1 MFKDFHIK
9 NFRCFKD
16 TKIEGFERV
25 NLIGGKNNAG
35 KTALLEALFL
45 FISPEPE
52 SILFLKK
59 IRRELLSSIQKNPEQ
74 TWANFFF
81 NNQKDSV
88 IELKLSDQINYYD
101 DELLDIVRTVKLTS
115 QDSIK
120 PNFDNIDLKNLD
132 ENLTGSSKYILSAL
146 KINSTINDDY
156 FEYEKDYT
164 LIANPL
170 GEIEISSSS
179 ISEPIRDKSGQHL
192 PKYKNSNIV
201 NLVRK
206 SLNKTPI
213 FCLSSFVK
221 YSHQELAHNF
231 DTAILNNKSN
241 KILNIL
247 KKLDPSIEEI
257 RTLSIGEPDIYLRR
271 KDETFLPI
279 SLFGDCFK
287 RVLDI
292 ILQLI
297 NAKNS
302 VCLIDEIEN
311 GIHYQNQ
318 REFWRN
324 LFKLAVELDIQI
336 FATTHSLEMIQAFAD
351 VSLQSYREQSAYVGL
366 QSYREQSAYFEL
378 ARNQKTNEIVSI
390 KRDLELLQYSL
401 KQEKGVG
408 LRGE

>member
-9 NFRCFKD
+9 NFRCFKE

-45 FISPEPE
+45 FISPEPQ

-59 IRRELLSSIQKNPEQ
+59 IRQELLSSIQKIPEK
-74 TWANFFF
+74 TWDNFFF
-81 NNQKDSV
+81 NHQKDSV
-88 IELKLSDQINYYD
+88 IEIKLTDQINCN
-101 DELLDIVRTVKLTS
+101 DELLNIVKTVKLTNK
-115 QDSIK
+115 DAIRFNSII
-120 PNFDNIDLKNLD
+120 NLEYLDNNLIDL
-132 ENLTGSSKYILSAL
+132 SKYIVSNLSISSD
-146 KINSTINDDY
+146 INHDY
-156 FEYEKDYT
+156 FKYEKGYT
-164 LIANPL
+164 LVANPSAQIQIL
-170 GEIEISSSS
+170 RLSGYGISFNNH
-179 ISEPIRDKSGQHL
+179 IYATKYNDFLQNYFNKS
-192 PKYKNSNIV
+192 
-201 NLVRK
+201 
-206 SLNKTPI
+206 PI
-213 FCLSSFVK
+213 FCSSSFFNS
-221 YSHQELAHNF
+221 SHQELAHNF
-231 DTAILNNKSN
+231 DVAILNNKSN
-241 KILNIL
+241 EILNIL

-279 SLFGDCFK
+279 SLFGDCFN
-287 RVLDI
+287 RVLNI
-292 ILQLI
+292 ILKLI

-318 REFWRN
+318 REFWLN
-324 LFKLAVELDIQI
+324 LFKLAVELDTQI

-351 VSLQSYREQSAYVGL
+351 VGLTSYPE
-366 QSYREQSAYFEL
+366 ESAYFEL
-378 ARNQKTNEIVSI
+378 ARNEKTNEIVGI

-401 KQEKGVG
+401 KHEKGVG